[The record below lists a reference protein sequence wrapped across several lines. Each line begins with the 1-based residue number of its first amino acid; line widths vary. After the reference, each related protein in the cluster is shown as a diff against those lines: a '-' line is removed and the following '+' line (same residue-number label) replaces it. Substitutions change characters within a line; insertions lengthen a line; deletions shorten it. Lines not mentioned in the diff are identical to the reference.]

1 MQTIIDMENIIRQFY
16 EEVSEK
22 ISLTYNQELF
32 SVFDNMP
39 SPIINFNDIELLKK
53 AQLYVRHTDRVF
65 NKCVARLVQRLFENK
80 QIEARTC
87 ADWAGKCVYVYPIKT
102 RFHFVAIEKFAGFPH
117 VSWIKEVAETGIK
130 RSAENNIYIVMIKS
144 DDTSAEYLNMLNS
157 YGYGSEKKFYTFED
171 FIKTM
176 FGDKAWSLI
185 DASLQDIQKY
195 AADLQWFELA
205 RTTNSKNI
213 KVFNE
218 SLKDEI
224 INFDYYTELSHTS
237 ILMDDDSF
245 ALIGNRFFNENL
257 YQKLFD
263 YSDFSKS
270 FLTSEWLYKNHM
282 KNDLLNKT
290 YVITGYLK
298 SIEQLLYPIIH
309 KMDTAH
315 IIGIS
320 APEGIKNI
328 SVDSPDFCK
337 ATLGNMVYF
346 LRNIN
351 NRNVYFPGISKMSIS
366 GITLIINKWVQSE
379 RNGYFHKHNMS
390 SLEKV
395 TEIRNSTFLLYYLI
409 LGSLADNNTSF
420 VNDEENLH
428 S

>member
-1 MQTIIDMENIIRQFY
+1 MENIIRQFY
-16 EEVSEK
+16 EDVSEK

-39 SPIINFNDIELLKK
+39 SPIINFNDIALLKK
-53 AQLYVRHTDRVF
+53 AQLYVRHTDRIF
-65 NKCVARLVQRLFENK
+65 NKSVARLIQRLFENK

-117 VSWIKEVAETGIK
+117 VSWLKETVSSNTK
-130 RSAENNIYIVMIKS
+130 KSTENNIYIVMIKA
-144 DDTSAEYLNMLNS
+144 DDKGVEYLNLLNS
-157 YGYGSEKKFYTFED
+157 YQNEHEKKYYTFEE
-171 FIKTM
+171 FINTI
-176 FGDKAWSLI
+176 FGEKAWRLI
-185 DASLQDIQKY
+185 DSSLQNIQKD
-195 AADLQWFELA
+195 AEDLQWFELA

-224 INFDYYTELSHTS
+224 LNFDYYTELSHTS
-237 ILMDDDSF
+237 IIMDDDSF
-245 ALIGNRFFNENL
+245 ALIGNRFFKENL
-257 YQKLFD
+257 YQMLFD

-282 KNDLLNKT
+282 RNDLLDKT

-298 SIEQLLYPIIH
+298 SIEQLLYSIIH
-309 KMDTAH
+309 KMDSAH
-315 IIGIS
+315 TIGIS
-320 APEGIKNI
+320 APEGMKNI
-328 SVDSPDFCK
+328 SVDSPDFYK

-351 NRNVYFPGISKMSIS
+351 NRDVYFQGISKMSIS

-409 LGSLADNNTSF
+409 LGSLANNNTSF

>member
-282 KNDLLNKT
+282 KNDLLDKT
-290 YVITGYLK
+290 YV
-298 SIEQLLYPIIH
+298 
-309 KMDTAH
+309 
-315 IIGIS
+315 IS

>member
-1 MQTIIDMENIIRQFY
+1 MENIIRQFY
-16 EEVSEK
+16 EDVSEK

-39 SPIINFNDIELLKK
+39 SPIINFNDVELLKK

-65 NKCVARLVQRLFENK
+65 NKSVARLIQRLFENK

-87 ADWAGKCVYVYPIKT
+87 ADWAGRCVYVYPIKT

-117 VSWIKEVAETGIK
+117 VSWLKEYASSSIKKST
-130 RSAENNIYIVMIKS
+130 ENNIYIVMIKA
-144 DDTSAEYLNMLNS
+144 DEKGMEFLNSLNS
-157 YGYGSEKKFYTFED
+157 YRNEREKKYYTFEE

-176 FGDKAWSLI
+176 FGEIAWRMI
-185 DASLQDIQKY
+185 DSSLQNIQKY

-205 RTTNSKNI
+205 RTTNAKNI
-213 KVFNE
+213 NVFNE

-224 INFDYYTELSHTS
+224 LNFNYYTELLHTS

-282 KNDLLNKT
+282 KNDLLDMT

-298 SIEQLLYPIIH
+298 SIEQLLYSIIH
-309 KMDTAH
+309 KMDTTH
-315 IIGIS
+315 TIGIS

-409 LGSLADNNTSF
+409 LGSLADNKTSF